1 MTTKKSGRKCQN
13 FFEGKKEKRSDNIDL
28 SNMKISLNMKN
39 KNQFSI
45 GNNIIKYRNKNASQ
59 VKSD

>member
-28 SNMKISLNMKN
+28 NNMKISLNMKN
-39 KNQFSI
+39 KN
-45 GNNIIKYRNKNASQ
+45 
-59 VKSD
+59 